1 MSTPDLIPHPP
12 KDKWD
17 KMRVILE
24 PVGGLLT
31 ALAVAIV
38 GFYGSRLLEQRQTLD
53 SNYRLYSELMS
64 KREESESSLRK
75 DMFKSIIDSFMKDG
89 AANTLDAN
97 LLNLELLAYN
107 FHESLN
113 LKPLFVYL
121 ERAINKEK
129 DPKLKQEYVDRLER
143 VAREVARK
151 QMLVLESAGDKFER
165 TIDFDSLRHNPGG
178 IQVDEDT
185 MTIEGITHNYRL
197 VALEADTATRNIK
210 VRLEV
215 RTPATANSP
224 AEEPSTAEFW
234 VGFFDFPMIDNT
246 LLSSD
251 QRCAVVLTSFE
262 DFGAEISVLAF
273 PGSHASLKEKP
284 YFEEII
290 QHLYSQNKGN

>member
-1 MSTPDLIPHPP
+1 
-12 KDKWD
+12 
-17 KMRVILE
+17 
-24 PVGGLLT
+24 
-31 ALAVAIV
+31 
-38 GFYGSRLLEQRQTLD
+38 
-53 SNYRLYSELMS
+53 
-64 KREESESSLRK
+64 
-75 DMFKSIIDSFMKDG
+75 MFKSIIDSFMKDG

-129 DPKLKQEYVDRLER
+129 DPTRKQEYLDRLER

-151 QMLVLESAGDKFER
+151 QMLVLEGAGDKFER
-165 TIDFDSLRHNPGG
+165 TIDLDSLRHNPGG
-178 IQVDEDT
+178 IQIDEDT
-185 MTIEGITHNYRL
+185 MSVEGKTRNYRL
-197 VALEADTATRNIK
+197 VAIEADTATRNIK

-246 LLSSD
+246 RLSND
-251 QRCAVVLTSFE
+251 QRCAVILTDFE
-262 DFGAEISVLAF
+262 DFSAEISVLAF

-290 QHLYSQNKGN
+290 QHLYSQNKGQ